1 MADLLNGGLSILEY
15 ISSDI
20 ILPVAFINST
30 SSVPIALTFASN
42 ISIASSND
50 INDFM

>member
-30 SSVPIALTFASN
+30 SSNSFKYLFTFS
-42 ISIASSND
+42 
-50 INDFM
+50 